1 LVVGGPEPASNVLVI
16 EDLDLERKVLFE
28 LNDKPSTFLMI
39 MTRKGSLI
47 PKVFFGSAGQVMKFV
62 DTFVPMISST
72 EDWMSW
78 SVNLLICPLRISLSQ
93 ICSGL
98 LLSQTSTYPIEYS
111 IDRNPDWYVF
121 LNIFVKLTIDF
132 D

>member
-1 LVVGGPEPASNVLVI
+1 
-16 EDLDLERKVLFE
+16 
-28 LNDKPSTFLMI
+28 